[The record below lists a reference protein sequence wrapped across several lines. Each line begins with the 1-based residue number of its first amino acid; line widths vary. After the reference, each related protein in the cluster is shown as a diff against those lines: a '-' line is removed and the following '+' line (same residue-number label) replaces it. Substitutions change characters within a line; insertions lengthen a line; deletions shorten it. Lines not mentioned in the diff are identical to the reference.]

1 MRNAFEGTTSLA
13 PSSKKKKQPT
23 GGASKNSK
31 SKTSDHG
38 STLASIGG
46 KDPSLDLFHAMGK
59 VLYCKR
65 EDTDLV
71 TNCKIKGFIK
81 TSALKTK
88 KKDCVK
94 FHPLNI

>member
-1 MRNAFEGTTSLA
+1 MAFEGQTSLA
-13 PSSKKKKQPT
+13 PSSKKKKPS
-23 GGASKNSK
+23 GAASKNSK
-31 SKTSDHG
+31 SKNSDQG

-71 TNCKIKGFIK
+71 SNYRV
-81 TSALKTK
+81 
-88 KKDCVK
+88 CVTD
-94 FHPLNI
+94 LD